1 MKIAYKKCI
10 LRAAQLKVVEQ
21 ANEILAEYEAQGY
34 ILTLRQLYYQF
45 VARDLVPN
53 TLQSYKRIGGIAN
66 EARLGGLIDWEML
79 EDRTRGLEKISA
91 WNSPADIIDACAQQ
105 YRRNPWEDQPY
116 YVEVWVEKEALAD
129 VVEKACAD
137 YRVPH
142 LSCRGYVSQSEMWR
156 ASQRLQDNNNQ
167 ELLILHLGDHD
178 PSGIDMSRDIE
189 DRLNM
194 FLQGTSFQLKRIALN
209 MDQIRK
215 YKPPP
220 NFAKTTDARFADYQ
234 SKYGTD
240 SWELDALE
248 PKVIANLIQDEIQEI
263 IDEKA
268 WAASMARENR
278 EKKVIEK
285 IATGLRK

>member
-1 MKIAYKKCI
+1 
-10 LRAAQLKVVEQ
+10 L
-21 ANEILAEYEAQGY
+21 NEILAEYKAQGY
-34 ILTLRQLYYQF
+34 VLTLRQLYYQF

-66 EARLGGLIDWEML
+66 EARLGGLIDWNML
-79 EDRTRGLEKISA
+79 EDRTRGLERLAA
-91 WNSPADIIDACAQQ
+91 WSSPADIIDACAQQ
-105 YRRNPWEDQPY
+105 YRRNPWDDQPY
-116 YVEVWVEKEALAD
+116 YVEVWVEKEALSD
-129 VVEKACAD
+129 VVEQACAT

-156 ASQRLQDNNNQ
+156 ASQRLQDENNK
-167 ELLILHLGDHD
+167 EILIIHLGDHD

-189 DRLNM
+189 DRLTM

-234 SKYGTD
+234 SKFGKD

-248 PKVIANLIQDEIQEI
+248 PKVIANLIQNEIQEI
-263 IDEKA
+263 IDEDA
-268 WAASMARENR
+268 WESSMARENK

-285 IATGLRK
+285 IAANLRK